1 MEEFIAQEKQRLGRA
16 NDGIYSGSAD
26 NNSCADLKTPLKPLN
41 LQSNENSPF
50 KHTVVGENSPRLLP
64 QIRTESKTSPLPSSR
79 RGSKEEINTQGRF
92 PPLLSRPQSGSS
104 INSRHNSSGQL
115 HSLSVDG
122 NSGEKGLDGSSSS
135 SSSMDIVVESPS
147 KLGKYCSA

>member
-26 NNSCADLKTPLKPLN
+26 NNCCADLKTPLKPLN

-50 KHTVVGENSPRLLP
+50 KYTGVGENSPRLLP

-79 RGSKEEINTQGRF
+79 RGSKEELNTHGRF
-92 PPLLSRPQSGSS
+92 PPLLSSS

-122 NSGEKGLDGSSSS
+122 NSGEKGLDD

-147 KLGKYCSA
+147 KLG